1 MRYLTIT
8 FTLIIL
14 YGCATLDA
22 QSNFDS
28 SIKDIKH
35 LNGYSQVTS
44 NSYRPEMVALT
55 GAAPT
60 KGSLYF
66 IANQASKPN
75 AKTPPASK
83 IKLEVSYLKNYSEY
97 TTFTL
102 NGQSQNVI
110 NEFPVFE
117 TCSDLCINTQY
128 LQLPISNETL
138 RLATK
143 DGLSF
148 VLSSSNETTMTR
160 FDIAA
165 GYIAA
170 ITEQFTMTHYTANK
184 KESPA
189 PFVIAEGDASL
200 TNTPSSF
207 AEGMVKY
214 WFNEASE
221 AEKQRFLDWALV
233 HRKNSEAV
241 LKSEVRTIDM
251 MSYWHRKLKPEQR
264 KVMLT
269 WLLYQ

>member
-8 FTLIIL
+8 FTVMIL
-14 YGCATLDA
+14 SGCATLDA

-28 SIKDIKH
+28 SIRDIKH
-35 LNGYSQVTS
+35 FNGYSQVTS
-44 NSYRPEMVALT
+44 TSYRPEMVALN
-55 GAAPT
+55 GAAPA
-60 KGSLYF
+60 KGSLYV
-66 IANQASKPN
+66 IASHPSKPN
-75 AKTPPASK
+75 AKTPASK

-117 TCSDLCINTQY
+117 TCSDLCMNTQY
-128 LQLPISNETL
+128 LQLPVSNETL
-138 RLATK
+138 RAATTG
-143 DGLSF
+143 GLSF
-148 VLSSSNETTMTR
+148 VLSSSNETMVTR

-170 ITEQFTMTHYTANK
+170 ITEQFTMVHHAASK

-189 PFVIAEGDASL
+189 EFVIAESDASL
-200 TNTPSSF
+200 INTSSSF

-221 AEKQRFLDWALV
+221 VEKQQFLDWALV

-241 LKSEVRTIDM
+241 LESDVRTMDM